1 MANVHSKQ
9 VDQQALYKLHD
20 QMSKEL
26 AGKVHDAVKD
36 GKPAESPIP
45 GGQFEN
51 FTTMLSHADQIAQAN
66 LIAGETVDP
75 KALAGR
81 VFNTEF
87 HTPSGLMPQLNTTEP
102 LKLSEKQME
111 KLLVKMPC
119 PFMGNMVKEG
129 KLPVFG
135 SPEQPI
141 IKTEDII
148 KASGQ
153 GSLGEVALEFF
164 ATGNQ
169 TKLPDALGQISEKSP
184 DAPQGFI
191 SAQLIGSQGD
201 HPHVSTGLFK
211 TSNPQAAAAY
221 AEQFLNADGKLDAKG
236 MGQMVAHR
244 LFQRSEEQ
252 GMPLLNGPILKSASK
267 SVLQGLAS
275 GFKGLGDHDGLREL
289 LHADFAKLQGN
300 LLESVRMEAKA
311 VGTIP
316 TIGKAGEFGLWLEA
330 NGPVSKD
337 QLEAFIVG
345 RTIPQ
350 GFEDKEKGTIAWAAK
365 TTHILAEMV
374 AELVRL
380 KNDPAQLKKWP
391 EDAPPAAG
399 TSW

>member
-153 GSLGEVALEFF
+153 GSL
-164 ATGNQ
+164 
-169 TKLPDALGQISEKSP
+169 SHSP
-184 DAPQGFI
+184 CSAPSRWVRAKAI
-191 SAQLIGSQGD
+191 TAVVSPQL
-201 HPHVSTGLFK
+201 
-211 TSNPQAAAAY
+211 
-221 AEQFLNADGKLDAKG
+221 
-236 MGQMVAHR
+236 
-244 LFQRSEEQ
+244 
-252 GMPLLNGPILKSASK
+252 
-267 SVLQGLAS
+267 
-275 GFKGLGDHDGLREL
+275 GLRQCISQTPR
-289 LHADFAKLQGN
+289 K
-300 LLESVRMEAKA
+300 
-311 VGTIP
+311 
-316 TIGKAGEFGLWLEA
+316 GETSAL
-330 NGPVSKD
+330 VSSS
-337 QLEAFIVG
+337 
-345 RTIPQ
+345 R
-350 GFEDKEKGTIAWAAK
+350 
-365 TTHILAEMV
+365 
-374 AELVRL
+374 
-380 KNDPAQLKKWP
+380 
-391 EDAPPAAG
+391 
-399 TSW
+399 